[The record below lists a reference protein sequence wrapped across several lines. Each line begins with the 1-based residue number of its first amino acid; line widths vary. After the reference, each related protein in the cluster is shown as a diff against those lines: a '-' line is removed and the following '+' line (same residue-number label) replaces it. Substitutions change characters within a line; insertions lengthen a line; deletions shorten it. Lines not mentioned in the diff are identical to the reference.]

1 MIVEV
6 EYVGFR
12 PHRRPTF
19 LAARKV
25 GKRARPKAPPLGQQ
39 LSVRQPT
46 RELLRAGIATGNTCP
61 RQTTRAAS
69 RKLSSLTTAEPGA
82 SAMAPSSYSFFA
94 NATKDVLLSRP
105 TAAVWEIRILDIRAC
120 LRALHNFRFVTV
132 CNQIATRSEME
143 EGCLEIRILDLP
155 KNHVLVFINF

>member
-1 MIVEV
+1 
-6 EYVGFR
+6 
-12 PHRRPTF
+12 
-19 LAARKV
+19 
-25 GKRARPKAPPLGQQ
+25 
-39 LSVRQPT
+39 
-46 RELLRAGIATGNTCP
+46 
-61 RQTTRAAS
+61 
-69 RKLSSLTTAEPGA
+69 
-82 SAMAPSSYSFFA
+82 MAPSSYSFFA

-105 TAAVWEIRILDIRAC
+105 TAAVWENRILDIRAC